1 MSQLSDDVLSDDV
14 LSDADD
20 VLSLSD
26 DASVLSDDV
35 LSDDEPPEACSD
47 VVSKYIIFLRTEI
60 NQSGNCTCCT
70 MCGIH
75 SRK

>member
-14 LSDADD
+14 LSDD
-20 VLSLSD
+20 VLSD

-47 VVSKYIIFLRTEI
+47 VGALRWLLMV
-60 NQSGNCTCCT
+60 T
-70 MCGIH
+70 MMSLMGELQP
-75 SRK
+75 SEG